1 MGSTM
6 FEGGSLQKVLQFNQ
20 VNYPKQRLLYLTNN
34 YKVLQQLQDIQ
45 KMYKSNTRYTNLQDI
60 QEI

>member
-20 VNYPKQRLLYLTNN
+20 IKLPKPHKIIQLLTSLYND
-34 YKVLQQLQDIQ
+34 LQVI
-45 KMYKSNTRYTNLQDI
+45 
-60 QEI
+60 